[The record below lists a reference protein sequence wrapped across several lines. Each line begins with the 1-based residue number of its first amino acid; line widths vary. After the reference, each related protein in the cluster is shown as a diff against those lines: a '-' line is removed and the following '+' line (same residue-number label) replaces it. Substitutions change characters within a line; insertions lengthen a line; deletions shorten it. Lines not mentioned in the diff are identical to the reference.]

1 MQKIEKIIIKDG
13 KEEKEYSVLVTFDIL
28 EKNNS
33 YVLYTDYSKDDV
45 GNLKIYSAIYDKEG
59 RLKPVIE
66 KDEIKIIDDYIRQLE
81 ADLKSGI
88 KFS

>member
-1 MQKIEKIIIKDG
+1 MQKSGKIIIKDG
-13 KEEKEYSVLVTFDIL
+13 KEEKEYSILVTFDIL

>member
-33 YVLYTDYSKDDV
+33 YVLYTDYSKDDA
-45 GNLKIYSAIYDKEG
+45 GNLKIYSAIYDEEG

-66 KDEIKIIDDYIRQLE
+66 KDEIKIIDDYIKQLE
-81 ADLKSGI
+81 SDLKSGI
-88 KFS
+88 KF

>member
-1 MQKIEKIIIKDG
+1 MQNNEKIIIKNG
-13 KEEKEYSVLVTFDIL
+13 KEEKEYSILVTFDIL